1 LSKGCE
7 CPNEDKRA
15 DHRRFRDVPR
25 PEQWNGGDDR
35 ADQGEVPHNAEWGF
49 CRGHATDTD
58 HRDGREKS
66 GSQREQRD
74 EGEDSRP
81 WFEDQENADISD
93 ANGPLRSRWGWF
105 FQPYPGDDGNKKRRG
120 HMEYDGFGEGDRG
133 KCEEV
138 TVHGSQASG

>member
-1 LSKGCE
+1 MVEMTVLIKVKYHTMRSGGSV
-7 CPNEDKRA
+7 A
-15 DHRRFRDVPR
+15 AMRRIQTIAMDAKS
-25 PEQWNGGDDR
+25 PEASAN
-35 ADQGEVPHNAEWGF
+35 NA
-49 CRGHATDTD
+49 T
-58 HRDGREKS
+58 KVK
-66 GSQREQRD
+66 
-74 EGEDSRP
+74 
-81 WFEDQENADISD
+81 DQENADISD